1 MEVKEVFK
9 MYNIKMENIVV
20 NGPEKYIKKSF
31 TGDDEI
37 GPYFNVVQDDPDFL
51 TEEIIPIV
59 KHFIGGNIPPMDPNN
74 CDLGGIGTFTL
85 TKLDGVYFHNPY
97 NGDIVQIV
105 PLEHFKIIAEA
116 WRDFL
121 LQSPIDDS
129 EV

>member
-1 MEVKEVFK
+1 
-9 MYNIKMENIVV
+9 MYNIKMENVVV
-20 NGPEKYIKKSF
+20 NIQGRYIRKTF
-31 TGDDEI
+31 TGDDQI
-37 GPYFNVVQDDPDFL
+37 GPYFDIAQNDPDFL

-59 KHFIGGNIPPMDPNN
+59 KHFIGSNIPPMDPNN
-74 CDLGGIGTFTL
+74 CDLGGMGTFAVTR
-85 TKLDGVYFHNPY
+85 LDGVYFHNPN

-121 LQSPIDDS
+121 LQSPLDGT